1 MRRSAMLVAALGL
14 GLAAPVLA
22 QGSQARSGDLKWKL
36 SQGDS
41 LRYSFTWVLEEK
53 VDFVGGEGGGG
64 MGGMGSQARA
74 FEVGYTLD
82 QKVQSVEGGV
92 ATIEAV
98 IATVRGRLGM
108 GMMGELTFDSAAAD
122 AGDNPMAWMRHLVG
136 KKFRFKL
143 SPRGEVTEV
152 SGGDA
157 LRAEVIEV
165 IKKEQ
170 ADKPKKGPGGDGGDM
185 GGFGMMDP
193 AAMVGMLAQQLTV
206 VFTDKS
212 LQSSLEVSNDVL
224 PEGAAKEGDTWKRPV
239 VEILPEVGTMKYT
252 AQFTHRGG
260 AGAATRLTSRAD
272 GEIEFIRETG
282 GGGGG
287 NPFAEMQKQM
297 EKRLEVKRKT
307 ATGTASFNGERGRL
321 LDSELVQEIVME
333 GPLPPEAAMMF
344 GEQAKDMKINR
355 TIALTMRYV
364 EEAPGAGGAKPADK
378 PKGEGSKF

>member
-53 VDFVGGEGGGG
+53 TDFVGGGGGGG
-64 MGGMGSQARA
+64 MGGMGSQTQSL
-74 FEVGYTLD
+74 EVGYTLD
-82 QKVQSVEGGV
+82 QKVQSVDGGV
-92 ATIEAV
+92 ATIEAAV
-98 IATVRGRLGM
+98 GTIRGRLGM
-108 GMMGELTFDSAAAD
+108 GMMGELSYDSAAAD
-122 AGDNPMAWMRHLVG
+122 TGDNPMAWMRHLVG

-165 IKKEQ
+165 LKKEQ
-170 ADKPKKGPGGDGGDM
+170 ADKPKKGPGGGDM
-185 GGFGMMDP
+185 GGMGMMDP
-193 AAMVGMLAQQLTV
+193 AAMIGMIAESLTV
-206 VFTDKS
+206 VFTDQSLKSS
-212 LQSSLEVSNDVL
+212 LQVMNDVL

-239 VEILPEVGTMKYT
+239 VEILPKLGTMKFT

-260 AGAATRLTSRAD
+260 AGAASRITSRAD
-272 GEIEFIRETG
+272 GEMELVRDQNS
-282 GGGGG
+282 GG
-287 NPFAEMQKQM
+287 NPLAQM
-297 EKRLEVKRKT
+297 LEKRLEVKRKT

-344 GEQAKDMKINR
+344 GEEAKDMKINR

-364 EEAPGAGGAKPADK
+364 EEAPGAAKPADK
-378 PKGEGSKF
+378 PKGDGSKF